1 MIKRKLQE
9 LPGERV
15 TKCGHDTLRLK
26 RKNKKKK
33 TMEEIAT

>member
-1 MIKRKLQE
+1 MIKRKLQG

-26 RKNKKKK
+26 KKNKKKN
-33 TMEEIAT
+33 MEEIAT